1 LLKDFIGLNNIIGLK
16 NLNLLKNF
24 YLLEDFYLPKEPYLL
39 EVSLLYRK
47 AGSLLS
53 YSPGYHPGEV
63 YISLLR
69 PERA

>member
-1 LLKDFIGLNNIIGLK
+1 
-16 NLNLLKNF
+16 LLKN
-24 YLLEDFYLPKEPYLL
+24 FYLPKEPYLL
-39 EVSLLYRK
+39 EESLLYRK

-53 YSPGYHPGEV
+53 YSPGYHPGGV